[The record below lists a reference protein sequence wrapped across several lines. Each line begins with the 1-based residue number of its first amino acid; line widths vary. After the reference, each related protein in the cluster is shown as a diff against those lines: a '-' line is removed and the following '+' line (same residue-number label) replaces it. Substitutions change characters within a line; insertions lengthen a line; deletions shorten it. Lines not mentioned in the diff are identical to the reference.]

1 MGFFKSWEDALKR
14 RSESESMKMRKSV
27 LVGELRNIQRISKD
41 PKRVGS
47 IINSILNERIEENRI
62 LEIEKLVLQL
72 GESARSGK
80 GLEDI
85 LNKIEKLLR

>member
-47 IINSILNERIEENRI
+47 IINSILNEKIEESKI
-62 LEIEKLVLQL
+62 SEIEKLFLQL
-72 GESARSGK
+72 GDSARSSK
-80 GLEDI
+80 GFDNI
-85 LNKIEKLLR
+85 LSKIEKILH